1 MKADDLF
8 AQLTNELIRDIEAGA
23 DDWSMPWRKL
33 NRTPKSADG
42 RPYRG
47 INWWVLGVIAE
58 SRGWTSHQW
67 ATYRQWESH
76 GFQVQKGEKA
86 SHAILW
92 KQAEHSKARQAEHIL
107 ATGTALKPYLL
118 ARAFAVFAREQ
129 TDAPPL
135 ETPELTEHERH
146 QAAHDFFANIGAD
159 VREGGDRA
167 FYAPA
172 GDYIQVPLIGQFPV
186 RDHFYSTLAH
196 EHTHWTGHESRLNR
210 DITNRFGDEA
220 YAMEEL
226 VAELGAAFIGAQLGL
241 DQAVRKD
248 HASYL
253 KHWLSVLK
261 SDPKALVTVT
271 SKAQAA
277 TDHLNELAAVKP
289 ELQEAV

>member
-8 AQLTNELIRDIEAGA
+8 AQITNELVRDIEAGA
-23 DDWSMPWRKL
+23 SDWVMPWNKL

-47 INWWVLGVIAE
+47 INWWVLGSIAE

-92 KQAEHSKARQAEHIL
+92 KQAEHSKARKAEDPS
-107 ATGTALKPYLL
+107 LKPYLL

-135 ETPELTEHERH
+135 EPTVPLAEHERH
-146 QAAHDFFANIGAD
+146 EAAEAFFDAIGAD
-159 VREGGDRA
+159 VHHGGDRA
-167 FYAPA
+167 FYAPV

-210 DITNRFGDEA
+210 DLKNRFGDEA

-226 VAELGAAFIGAQLGL
+226 CAELGAAFIGAQLGL
-241 DQAVRKD
+241 DPAVRRD

-277 TDHLNELAAVKP
+277 TDHLNKLATAQP
-289 ELQEAV
+289 ELEEAV